1 MLLAVAAALGFGLM
15 CMKQTVHIQ
24 GVGTSATLLNPV
36 NIGHHQDV

>member
-1 MLLAVAAALGFGLM
+1 MLLAVAAALRLGLM